1 MRFFVRF
8 CWTIS
13 LIGFL
18 YNLFTTYG
26 SLQPTVGI
34 HFGETILHIPRT
46 SYFFFFLVFFLVLN
60 ITLYLFSKV
69 FKDLPKSFFLV
80 PFSAYWTQNMDVRK
94 AANQILEN
102 WCWAIAA
109 TANYFLMYWM
119 LLIESNYHYE
129 GASIS
134 AVNWFYLPGYLMLAS
149 LILPLLR
156 LMIKNPNLLAQ
167 AERD

>member
-1 MRFFVRF
+1 MSLRFFVRF

-94 AANQILEN
+94 AANQILVPRFSL
-102 WCWAIAA
+102 
-109 TANYFLMYWM
+109 TTPPTT
-119 LLIESNYHYE
+119 
-129 GASIS
+129 
-134 AVNWFYLPGYLMLAS
+134 LPGTVSKAGRNPLRCWRAECRSVTCAS
-149 LILPLLR
+149 S
-156 LMIKNPNLLAQ
+156 
-167 AERD
+167 

>member
-18 YNLFTTYG
+18 YNLFTTYAN
-26 SLQPTVGI
+26 LKQTVGI
-34 HFGETILHIPRT
+34 NFGETLLFIPRG
-46 SYFFFFLVFFLVLN
+46 SYFFFFFSFFLALN
-60 ITLYLFSKV
+60 ITLFLLSRSFRSM
-69 FKDLPKSFFLV
+69 PKALLLV
-80 PFSAYWTQNMDVRK
+80 PFAGYWTQSKEHRR

-119 LLIESNYHYE
+119 LIVETNYHFE
-129 GASIS
+129 GNTVS
-134 AVNWFYLPGYLMLAS
+134 AVNWFYLPGYLMIAS
-149 LILPLLR
+149 LVLPLFR
-156 LMIKNPNLLAQ
+156 LMVRNPNMLARV
-167 AERD
+167 ERE